1 MTVSDLG
8 EHALLA
14 RILARLPRPGA
25 QILVGPGDDAAVIEP
40 GRNHR
45 LVVTTDALVENVHFS
60 RAWCRPADIGH
71 KALAVNLSDLASM
84 GATPR
89 WALVSLALPDAL
101 PVEDVDSLTDGLA
114 TIARAHGVSIAGGNI
129 TRSPGGLVVDVTAGG
144 EVAPRRWLTRVGG
157 RPGDELWL
165 SGAVGAA
172 RAGLEMLEAGL
183 RSPASGFRT
192 ETGASCIDRHLR
204 PEARVRLG
212 IAMAKAQ
219 AARAAMDLSDGLADA
234 VRQLAGASGCGAVV
248 EGHAVPVAA
257 EARRWWEGRGAD
269 ALASAVAGGEDYELL
284 FAVPPRRGGRLRNVR
299 RQVAAPVLTRIG
311 VLTRDRGLWLDREGR
326 RTPWPEGFEHFRG

>member
-1 MTVSDLG
+1 VTVSDLG

-25 QILVGPGDDAAVIEP
+25 HILVGPGDDAAVIET
-40 GRNHR
+40 GRNQR
-45 LVVTTDALVENVHFS
+45 LVVTTDALVEHVHFS
-60 RAWCRPADIGH
+60 RAWVQPADIGH

-101 PVEDVDSLTDGLA
+101 PVADVDELTEGLA
-114 TIARAHGVSIAGGNI
+114 ALARAHGVSIAGGNI
-129 TRSPGGLVVDVTAGG
+129 TRSPAGLVVDVTAGG
-144 EVAPRRWLTRVGG
+144 EVASRRWLTRGG
-157 RPGDELWL
+157 GYPGDELWL
-165 SGAVGAA
+165 SGTVGAA
-172 RAGLEMLEAGL
+172 RAGLEMLETGVRSRVTGL
-183 RSPASGFRT
+183 RDS
-192 ETGASCIDRHLR
+192 TGPCIDRHVR

-212 IAMAKAQ
+212 LAMAKAQ

-234 VRQLAGASGCGAVV
+234 VRQVATACGCGAVV
-248 EGHAVPVAA
+248 QGENVPVDA
-257 EARRWWEGRGAD
+257 EARRWWEGRGVD

-299 RQVAAPVLTRIG
+299 RQVAAPALTRIG
-311 VLTRDRGLWLDREGR
+311 VLTRDRGLWLEREGQKK
-326 RTPWPEGFEHFRG
+326 PWPEGFEHFRG

>member
-25 QILVGPGDDAAVIEP
+25 HILVGPGDDAAVIEP

-101 PVEDVDSLTDGLA
+101 PVEDVDELTEGLA
-114 TIARAHGVSIAGGNI
+114 AIARAHGVSIAGGNI
-129 TRSPGGLVVDVTAGG
+129 TRSPAGLVVDVTAGG
-144 EVAPRRWLTRVGG
+144 EVASRRWLTRGG
-157 RPGDELWL
+157 GHPGDELWL
-165 SGAVGAA
+165 SGTVGAA
-172 RAGLEMLEAGL
+172 RAGLEMLESGV
-183 RSPASGFRT
+183 RSPVSGVR
-192 ETGASCIDRHLR
+192 EGAGATCIDRHVR

-234 VRQLAGASGCGAVV
+234 VRQMAAASGCGAVV
-248 EGHAVPVAA
+248 TGEAVPVDA

-284 FAVPPRRGGRLRNVR
+284 FAVPPRSGGRLRNVR

-311 VLTRDRGLWLDREGR
+311 VLTRDRGLWLERKGHK
-326 RTPWPEGFEHFRG
+326 TPWPEGFEHFRG